1 MGQEV
6 QTEKHQEE
14 RPAQSHTN
22 RGLQLQL
29 LPMVLS
35 RGDAEKVPEVNQK
48 KIIKNTLNISC

>member
-14 RPAQSHTN
+14 LPTQSHTN

-48 KIIKNTLNISC
+48 KINK